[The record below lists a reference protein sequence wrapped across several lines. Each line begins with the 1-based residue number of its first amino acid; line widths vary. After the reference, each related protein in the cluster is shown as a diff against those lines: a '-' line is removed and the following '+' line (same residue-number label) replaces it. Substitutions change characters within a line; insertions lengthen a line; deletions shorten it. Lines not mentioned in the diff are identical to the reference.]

1 MYDIVFHSSARVCQ
15 AAICYFYPRFISD
28 LTFFSQGDIIHI
40 GNNSV
45 EVNMEEVD
53 LQTQAQPST
62 LGTGGG
68 TDHDDSSIR
77 ARPLYRWEGIL
88 SDDLSSHERHHRDF
102 LSKLAVWFGISPRWR
117 AGVPTRGLALDVK
130 AENGRYILL
139 RGDESTEPSVSGSV
153 QKGIGDGGRKG

>member
-1 MYDIVFHSSARVCQ
+1 
-15 AAICYFYPRFISD
+15 
-28 LTFFSQGDIIHI
+28 
-40 GNNSV
+40 
-45 EVNMEEVD
+45 MEEVD

-88 SDDLSSHERHHRDF
+88 SDDLSSHGRHHRDF

-139 RGDESTEPSVSGSV
+139 RGNESTEPSVSGSV
-153 QKGIGDGGRKG
+153 QKGIGDGDRKG